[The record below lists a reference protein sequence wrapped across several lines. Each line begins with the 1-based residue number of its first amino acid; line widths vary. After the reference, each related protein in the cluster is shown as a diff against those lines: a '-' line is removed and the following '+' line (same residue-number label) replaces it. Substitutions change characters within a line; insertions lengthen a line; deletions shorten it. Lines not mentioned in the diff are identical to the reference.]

1 MRKTLVLVCA
11 LFISFALLFLPS
23 IEARALLQKGP
34 VKMPPCTGRKGR
46 YTPCIPSPSPPCSVY
61 ARGPCPPLVGPTEP

>member
-23 IEARALLQKGP
+23 IEARALHTGPGQKP
-34 VKMPPCTGRKGR
+34 ARCGRSRGR
-46 YTPCIPSPSPPCSVY
+46 YTPCIPRPKPKKCGIYERCPPRASPP
-61 ARGPCPPLVGPTEP
+61 EP